1 MEKDYFLI
9 KKENLKAFE
18 EYLYERENARATIE
32 KYMTDM
38 HTFFRYLDG
47 YRQIDKSCLLRYKEW
62 LLGRYAVNS
71 VNSMLAAL
79 NQFLDFLGKGSM
91 KLRRVKT
98 QRPLFLREEK
108 ELTRK
113 EYFRL
118 IETAQKSGKIQLALC
133 MENDCLYRST
143 GQRTALFYCREY

>member
-1 MEKDYFLI
+1 MKNEYFLI
-9 KKENLKAFE
+9 SKEDLKEFE
-18 EYLYERENARATIE
+18 KYLYERENAQATIE

-47 YRQIDKSCLLRYKEW
+47 CTQIDKACLLSYKEW

-79 NQFLDFLGKGSM
+79 NQFLDFRGEGSM

-118 IETAQKSGKIQLALC
+118 IETAQQSGKIQLALC
-133 MENDCLYRST
+133 METIAST
-143 GQRTALFYCREY
+143 GIRIL

>member
-9 KKENLKAFE
+9 KKEDLKAFE

-62 LLGRYAVNS
+62 LLGRYAVNR
-71 VNSMLAAL
+71 
-79 NQFLDFLGKGSM
+79 FYEIKEGKNPEASFSQ
-91 KLRRVKT
+91 RRERTDTERIFPVDRDGAEVRKNT
-98 QRPLFLREEK
+98 VSPL
-108 ELTRK
+108 
-113 EYFRL
+113 Y
-118 IETAQKSGKIQLALC
+118 G
-133 MENDCLYRST
+133 NDCVYRST